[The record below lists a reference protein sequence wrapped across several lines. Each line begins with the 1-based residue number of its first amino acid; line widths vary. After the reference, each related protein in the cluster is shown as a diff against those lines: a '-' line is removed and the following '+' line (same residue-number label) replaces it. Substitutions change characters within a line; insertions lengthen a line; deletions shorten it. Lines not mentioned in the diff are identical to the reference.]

1 LPDRKSLSSGIAIRF
16 HLAADE
22 HAALAFGYSPLLETV
37 LSLHVLAE
45 PKHHALQ
52 HDWVRAMRSLPQP
65 LRRELRAL
73 EFLYRWTLPNC
84 VLPSATTEFEDFETE
99 VGRLRALPVDVA
111 AFELVRTVYDHGGRG
126 RRKEVLA
133 DPGVRT
139 DALRHAGK
147 PGSAT
152 RRAATQ
158 LLEDPAAFVERF
170 ATFLEAYWEAAFAD
184 EWGRIEPR
192 LAEGVVAAGRAIAS
206 DGAFPFLVGLAP
218 QLRVDLG
225 ARTFGLD
232 LPHEHDVQLTGQ
244 SPLLLM
250 PSVYVWP
257 HVRVN
262 CDPPWPLT
270 LSYRAPHLADSLR
283 HTSPP
288 ELVRVFRALGD
299 VTRMRILEQLAR
311 RPRSTQE
318 LAPLVGLSEAGTS
331 KHLRLLADA
340 GVVTSRREGYYVV
353 YSVVDE
359 RLESLTGD
367 LRHALART
375 TRKSGPSW
383 SSSPPSSSAS
393 SDSAVKS
400 TL

>member
-1 LPDRKSLSSGIAIRF
+1 MIWSNDSPHGKSLWSGIAIRF
-16 HLAADE
+16 HLAEDE
-22 HAALAFGYSPLLETV
+22 QAGLAFGYSPLLETV

-52 HDWVRAMRSLPQP
+52 HDWVRAMRGLPP
-65 LRRELRAL
+65 GLRRELRAL

-84 VLPSATTEFEDFETE
+84 VLPSATTEFEDFEAE
-99 VGRLRALPVDVA
+99 VARLRALRVDVA
-111 AFELVRTVYDHGGRG
+111 AFELVRTLYDHGGRG
-126 RRKEVLA
+126 RRKQVLA
-133 DPGVRT
+133 DPRVRAT
-139 DALRHAGK
+139 ALRHAGK
-147 PGSAT
+147 SGSAT
-152 RRAATQ
+152 RRAAAQ
-158 LLEDPAAFVERF
+158 LLDDPAAFLERF
-170 ATFLEAYWEAAFAD
+170 ATFLEDYWQEAFAA
-184 EWGRIEPR
+184 EWERIEPR
-192 LAEGVVAAGRAIAS
+192 LAESVVAAGRAIAS

-218 QLRVDLG
+218 QLRVDLD

-232 LPHEHDVQLTGQ
+232 IPHDHDVELSGQ

-270 LSYRAPHLADSLR
+270 LSYRAPHLAESLR

-299 VTRMRILEQLAR
+299 ATRMRILEQLAR

-331 KHLRLLADA
+331 KHLRLLAEA

-359 RLESLTGD
+359 RVESLAGD
-367 LRHALART
+367 LRHALA
-375 TRKSGPSW
+375 G
-383 SSSPPSSSAS
+383 
-393 SDSAVKS
+393 
-400 TL
+400 

>member
-1 LPDRKSLSSGIAIRF
+1 MTSAMRMAAASPADVNWSNDLPDRKSLLSGIAIRF
-16 HLAADE
+16 HLAEDE
-22 HAALAFGYSPLLETV
+22 QAGLAFGYSPLLETV

-52 HDWVRAMRSLPQP
+52 HDWVRAMRGLPLD

-99 VGRLRALPVDVA
+99 IARLRALPVDVA
-111 AFELVRTVYDHGGRG
+111 AFELVRTLYDHGGRG
-126 RRKEVLA
+126 RRKAVLD
-133 DPGVRT
+133 DPEVRT
-139 DALRHAGK
+139 RAVRSAGK
-147 PGSAT
+147 SGSST
-152 RRAATQ
+152 RRAAAQ
-158 LLEDPAAFVERF
+158 LLDDPAAFVERF
-170 ATFLEAYWEAAFAD
+170 AAFLEAYWEDAFSA
-184 EWGRIEPR
+184 EWARIEPR
-192 LAEGVVAAGRAIAS
+192 LAEAVVVAGRAIAA
-206 DGAFPFLVGLAP
+206 DGPFPFLIGLAP
-218 QLRVDLG
+218 QLRVDPV

-232 LPHEHDVQLTGQ
+232 IPHDHDVELTAQ

-250 PSVYVWP
+250 PSAYVWP

-262 CDPPWPLT
+262 CDGPWPLT
-270 LSYRAPHLADSLR
+270 LSYRSPHLVESLR
-283 HTSPP
+283 QTSPP

-299 VTRMRILEQLAR
+299 ATRMRILEQLTR

-359 RLESLTGD
+359 RVDSLTGD
-367 LRHALART
+367 LRHALAR
-375 TRKSGPSW
+375 
-383 SSSPPSSSAS
+383 
-393 SDSAVKS
+393 
-400 TL
+400 